1 LVLWYDV
8 VYLQYLLTKTIYMP
22 KQVVVQEAVLS
33 DLIHSIQILSDIL
46 GTKDLTDEDIQR
58 MDYVLKLVQ
67 TAASSRIQKQN
78 P

>member
-1 LVLWYDV
+1 
-8 VYLQYLLTKTIYMP
+8 MP